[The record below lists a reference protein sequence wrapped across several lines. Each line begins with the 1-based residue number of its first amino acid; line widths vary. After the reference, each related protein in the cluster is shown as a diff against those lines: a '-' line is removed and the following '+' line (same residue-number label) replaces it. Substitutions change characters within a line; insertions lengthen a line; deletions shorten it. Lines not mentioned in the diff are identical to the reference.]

1 MSSSKSALERTI
13 STYNKGSRVIR
24 PTAYELGLISDESP
38 SLRLESNSGLL
49 EGGFITLESGSSVE
63 KGGGGISLLTG
74 TTDQTITYR
83 SGDLKLKTGDSNL
96 SGYIWIQS
104 GDFANS
110 SYPEPSFGEVHIVS
124 KRRLDLRSG
133 ADIVISPLPYNSY
146 SSTSGGDVTISG
158 QDDVLGTN
166 PGLVRIQGGDQA
178 LNGSNSN
185 RAGAIYL
192 DAGKSNSDVEGS
204 DTWGGD
210 IFLTSYG
217 YGRIES
223 DAYSVSSVARGIYSV
238 STTTRDSN
246 DDSAFIYLSTGDGVD
261 GTSTSGDISIK
272 TGSVTGPPI
281 PSENSDSGDVVVQT
295 SGSYDGVVGSITLTT
310 GSSVEGTVGDIELTT
325 GDATSSTATAGS
337 INVQGGDGTNN
348 AEAGSV
354 NLIGGGVSSVDWPNI
369 VGNAFGAGS
378 VNLSG
383 GDVDSVDET
392 AK

>member
-110 SYPEPSFGEVHIVS
+110 RLPRAFFGEVHIVS

-166 PGLVRIQGGDQA
+166 PA
-178 LNGSNSN
+178 LYAS
-185 RAGAIYL
+185 
-192 DAGKSNSDVEGS
+192 KVE
-204 DTWGGD
+204 
-210 IFLTSYG
+210 
-217 YGRIES
+217 
-223 DAYSVSSVARGIYSV
+223 
-238 STTTRDSN
+238 
-246 DDSAFIYLSTGDGVD
+246 
-261 GTSTSGDISIK
+261 IK
-272 TGSVTGPPI
+272 
-281 PSENSDSGDVVVQT
+281 
-295 SGSYDGVVGSITLTT
+295 L
-310 GSSVEGTVGDIELTT
+310 
-325 GDATSSTATAGS
+325 
-337 INVQGGDGTNN
+337 
-348 AEAGSV
+348 
-354 NLIGGGVSSVDWPNI
+354 
-369 VGNAFGAGS
+369 
-378 VNLSG
+378 
-383 GDVDSVDET
+383 
-392 AK
+392 